1 MVHSSWKKGGFTL
14 LEIMVSIGIVAIMGV
29 LISQVFFTT
38 TRSNTKA
45 ELLKNIKQ
53 NGDFSVDIMG
63 RMIRNANAITT
74 TCAETGSTT
83 SSIALS
89 NPDGGSTAFGCLLDG
104 TVMRIASTSAGRTD
118 YLTNSGLTLG
128 GTDCNGAS
136 LSFVCTA
143 PAGQP
148 TTVAITFSL
157 AQKGTPADQFDRA
170 SASFQTTA
178 AIRNVRQ

>member
-1 MVHSSWKKGGFTL
+1 MKKQGFTL

-29 LISQVFFTT
+29 LISQIFFTT
-38 TRSNTKA
+38 TRSNAKA
-45 ELLKNIKQ
+45 EVLKNVKQ
-53 NGDFSVDIMG
+53 NGDFAAELMG

-74 TCAETGSTT
+74 TCADTGSTT
-83 SSIALS
+83 TSITLT
-89 NPDGGSTAFGCLLDG
+89 NPNGGSTAFGCLLDG

-118 YLTNSGLTLG
+118 YLTDSGLTLG
-128 GTDCNGAS
+128 GVDCNGAS

-148 TTVAITFSL
+148 TTVAITFRL
-157 AQKGTPADQFDRA
+157 AQKGTPPDQFDRA